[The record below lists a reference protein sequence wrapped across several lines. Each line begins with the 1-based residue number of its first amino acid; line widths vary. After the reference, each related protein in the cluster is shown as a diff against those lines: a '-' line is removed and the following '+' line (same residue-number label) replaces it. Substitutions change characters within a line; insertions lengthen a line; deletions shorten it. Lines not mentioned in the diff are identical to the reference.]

1 MTGVVNF
8 YREREPYVLGGGF
21 IVLFLVAWESIPL
34 WVSLPRSVGLFFTT
48 PSQVTMKFYELMAAG
63 TIQEHFYV
71 SAWEFV
77 VGLGLSIAVGL
88 PFGLIMGRSRT
99 LEALLDPY
107 VTALNA
113 TPRLIWLPLLIIWV
127 GIGIWS
133 KIIIV
138 FLGAVFPLL
147 INTYTGVKNVD
158 RVLINMVRS
167 FGAREWHVMKIVV
180 LPYSVPYIVV
190 GLRLAVGRAV
200 LGVVVG
206 EFFAATKGLGAMIA
220 RAATAYQVDVVFVG
234 VAIFMGISLI
244 FTFTIK
250 KIETNLTRWR
260 PEQVKTF

>member
-133 KIIIV
+133 KIMIV

-167 FGAREWHVMKIVV
+167 FGAREWDVMKIVV

-250 KIETNLTRWR
+250 KIESSLSRWR

>member
-8 YREREPYVLGGGF
+8 YRERESSILGIGF

-34 WVSLPRSVGLFFTT
+34 WVSLPKGVSLFFTT
-48 PSQVTMKFYELMAAG
+48 PSQVAVKFYELMADG
-63 TIQEHFYV
+63 TIQEHFYI

-77 VGLGLSIAVGL
+77 VGLGMSIAVGL
-88 PFGLIMGRSRT
+88 PLGLIMGRSRT
-99 LEALLDPY
+99 LDALLDPY

-113 TPRLIWLPLLIIWV
+113 TPRLIWLPLLIIWA
-127 GIGIWS
+127 GIGVWS
-133 KIIIV
+133 KILIV

-180 LPYSVPYIVV
+180 LPYSVPFIVA

-234 VAIFMGISLI
+234 MAIFMGISLI
-244 FTFTIK
+244 FTFAIK
-250 KIETNLTRWR
+250 KLESNLSRWR